1 MAFFDEHIETSN
13 GTKKRVFVRSSM
25 GGTDRRIYVN
35 NRESGYKLG
44 SGNNKI
50 YTSSGREVSS
60 ASLKEFAKMNLWW
73 W

>member
-1 MAFFDEHIETSN
+1 
-13 GTKKRVFVRSSM
+13 M